1 MTRTTNGKVAIID
14 LGSNSIRMIVMKI
27 SENGAYRMIDQAKD
41 SARLSAG
48 MADEDRLGRP
58 AMERALETLGLFR
71 KLIDSHQVERVL
83 GIATAAVRNS
93 SNGKA
98 FLERVRLETGLEFTV
113 VSGEK
118 ESYYDYL
125 GVINTLDVRDCL
137 ILDTGGGS
145 TEIVQ
150 VENRRLVNAVSI
162 PYGAVVLTEGLL
174 KGGDPTRADLKRT
187 EVFLAAR
194 VQEIPW
200 LRNLRGTTIVGL
212 GGSIRNL
219 AKIHRNQKGF
229 DQFGLHNYAV
239 GAADVEATY
248 ELITSLRTE
257 DRRKIQGI
265 GKDRAD
271 IIVGGLIP
279 LKAVMDWTR
288 AERLLI
294 GGHGLRDGVFFDGFH
309 EECGMKNA
317 VVEDV
322 LEHSLLNTMRIYE
335 ANIPHANHVRELS
348 LAMFDQLREL
358 HGLNDTHRRLL
369 SVGALLH
376 DIGLYV
382 GYYDHHAHG
391 FYLALHSEI
400 DGLSHREL
408 IQSAFVIALHRNED
422 FKRDWTEFGLYMDRT
437 DYEAV
442 LRLGLLVRIAE
453 GLDRNEYGYVE
464 GLQCRVGKHSVEMVL
479 ATQRIADVEIASAR
493 LAEKEFK
500 KRFGKDLQIGYR

>member
-1 MTRTTNGKVAIID
+1 MNGVGNGKVAIID

-27 SENGAYRMIDQAKD
+27 AENGAYRMIDQAKD
-41 SARLSAG
+41 SARLSEG
-48 MADEDRLGRP
+48 MSSTDRLGGP
-58 AMERALETLGLFR
+58 SMDRATETLGLFR
-71 KLIDSHQVERVL
+71 KLIDSHQAEHVVAL
-83 GIATAAVRNS
+83 ATAAVRNA
-93 SNGKA
+93 SNGGA
-98 FLERVRLETGLEFTV
+98 FLERVRKETGLEFTV
-113 VSGEK
+113 ATGEQ
-118 ESYYDYL
+118 ESYFDYL

-150 VENRRLVNAVSI
+150 VADRRLANAVSI
-162 PYGAVVLTEGLL
+162 PYGAVVLTEGFLN
-174 KGGDPTRADLKRT
+174 GGNPSRSDLKKT
-187 EVFLAAR
+187 EEFLAIR
-194 VQEIPW
+194 IREIPW
-200 LRNLRGTTIVGL
+200 LRNLRGTTVVGL

-239 GAADVEATY
+239 GAADVAAGY
-248 ELITSLRTE
+248 ERLSGLRTDE
-257 DRRKIQGI
+257 RRKIQGL

-271 IIVGGLIP
+271 IILGGLVP
-279 LKAVMDWTR
+279 LKAVMEMTR

-294 GGHGLRDGVFFDGFH
+294 CGHGLRDGVFFDRFH
-309 EECGMKNA
+309 ERLGMDDA
-317 VVEDV
+317 VVDDV

-335 ANIPHANHVRELS
+335 ANIPHGNHVRDLS

-358 HGLNDTHRRLL
+358 HGLGDAHRRLL
-369 SVGALLH
+369 TVGALLH

-408 IQSAFVIALHRNED
+408 VQSAFVIALHRNED
-422 FKRDWTEFGLYMDRT
+422 FRRDWTEFPLYMDRA

-442 LRLGLLVRIAE
+442 LRLGLMVRIAE
-453 GLDRNEYGYVE
+453 GLDRNEYGYVD
-464 GLQCRVGKHSVEMVL
+464 GLQCRIGKDRVDLVL
-479 ATQRIADVEIASAR
+479 STKRIADVEIATAR
-493 LAEKEFK
+493 LAAKEFR
-500 KRFGKDLQIGYR
+500 KRFGRDLQIGYG